1 MLSLVK
7 KVFDTNERRL
17 NKLRPILHQ
26 VNRQR
31 DLVKK
36 LSDAQIKAKTKEFK
50 KELRAIGVE
59 KQKEYLDSI
68 LPQAFALVREV
79 AKRTM
84 NIEHYDVQVLAGIAL
99 HKGNIAEQ
107 KTGEGKTLTATLPL
121 YLNSLTG
128 KGVHLVTPND
138 YLSRHGAGWYGPI
151 YDFLGVSV
159 GVIVE
164 NASYVYDPAFTN
176 DSFDDEYSKHLR
188 PVSRKE
194 AYKCDITYGTNNEFG
209 FDYLRD
215 NMQNSFEDMV
225 QTNPLGQYNSH
236 YFAIVDEVD
245 SILIDEA
252 RTPLIISQ
260 PSDVKQSDYALYA
273 NIAKKL
279 QKNTDFEVDEK
290 DKTASLTEIGLRKV
304 EKMLGIENLYETD
317 FDIVRQVE
325 NAVKARALYQKDKD
339 YVVQNNQVKI
349 VDEFTGRILQRNRYS
364 GGLHQAIEAKEGVPV
379 QPESKTVATT
389 SYQNYFRLYKKLA
402 GMTGTAK
409 TEEEEFY
416 KIYGLEVVVIPT
428 NKPVI
433 RKDHPDVIYRT
444 ESAKFRAVAKDIKE
458 RYQKGQPVL
467 IGTTSVEKSE
477 FLSNLLKRL
486 KVPHKILNAKHHEVE
501 ALIISQAG
509 KVGAVTVATNMAGR
523 GVDIKLGGDPV
534 DKREES
540 KVKKLGGLYVI
551 GTERHES
558 RRIDNQLRGRSGRQ
572 GDPGESRFYV
582 SLQDDL
588 LRIFGGAQVE
598 RLMTRFGLDE
608 NVPLSSK
615 VVSRSIENAQK
626 KVEGVNFDYR
636 RSIVR
641 FDDVLNVQREHIY
654 RLRRIIMQVPE
665 FENVHPFIEESIRF
679 TLDSFNNWY
688 LSQILSSKAKKKY
701 KEYFKKYK
709 KDWLVF
715 VKVDTLNIINTLW
728 MDHIDIMSDLRQ
740 GVGLRSHGQLD
751 PLVEYKREGRLLFDK
766 LLATIWGTMDKRI
779 ANIEIKEV
787 LSSQGEL
794 EDNSKSS
801 IENLVYNDTTSQE
814 YGVANEINLNLN
826 DSSNLSVSNNSKP
839 FVIPKDQK
847 IGRNDPCPCGSG
859 KKYKHCHGK
868 FA

>member
-17 NKLRPILHQ
+17 NKLKPVLNQ
-26 VNRQR
+26 VNKQR
-31 DLVKK
+31 ASVQK
-36 LSDAQIKAKTKEFK
+36 LSDKKIKEKTKEYK
-50 KELRAIGVE
+50 NALRKLPKEE
-59 KQKEYLDSI
+59 HQKYLDSI
-68 LPQAFALVREV
+68 LPEAYALVRE
-79 AKRTM
+79 AARRTM
-84 NIEHYDVQVLAGIAL
+84 GIEHYDVQVLAGIAL
-99 HKGNIAEQ
+99 HKGSIAEQ

-128 KGVHLVTPND
+128 RGVHLVTPND
-138 YLSRHGAGWYGPI
+138 YLSRHGAGWYGPV
-151 YDFLGVSV
+151 YTFLGVSV

-164 NASYVYDPAFTN
+164 NESYIYDPDFNN
-176 DSFDDEYSKHLR
+176 DAFDDVYSKHLR
-188 PVSRKE
+188 PVSRQE

-215 NMQNSFEDMV
+215 NMENSFENMV

-273 NIAKKL
+273 SIAKQL
-279 QKNTDFEVDEK
+279 QKGTDFEVDEK
-290 DKTASLTEIGLRKV
+290 EKTASLTEIGLRKV

-317 FDIVRQVE
+317 FEIVRQVE

-339 YVVQNNQVKI
+339 YVVQNGQIKI

-433 RKDHPDVIYRT
+433 RKDYPDVIYKT
-444 ESAKFRAVAKDIKE
+444 ESAKFRAVAKDIQE
-458 RYQKGQPVL
+458 RYKKGQPVL

-486 KVPHKILNAKHHEVE
+486 KVPHKILNAKHHEAE

-534 DKREES
+534 DKKEEE

-598 RLMTRFGLDE
+598 RLMNRFGLDE
-608 NVPLSSK
+608 NIPLSAR
-615 VVSRSIENAQK
+615 VVSRAIENAQK

-641 FDDVLNVQREHIY
+641 FDDVLNVQREHVY
-654 RLRRIIMQVPE
+654 RLRRIIMQVPD
-665 FENVHPFIEESIRF
+665 FEKVHPFIEESIRF
-679 TLDSFNNWY
+679 TLDSFNTWY
-688 LSQILSSKAKKKY
+688 LSQLSKKAQKRYKEFFKKY
-701 KEYFKKYK
+701 KE
-709 KDWLVF
+709 DWLNF
-715 VKVDTLNIINTLW
+715 IKIDTLNIINALW

-740 GVGLRSHGQLD
+740 GVGLRTHGQLD

-766 LLATIWGTMDKRI
+766 LMSTIWGTMDKRI
-779 ANIEIKEV
+779 KEV
-787 LSSQGEL
+787 EVEEVLPSQEEL
-794 EDNSKSS
+794 EQLRSVVAN
-801 IENLVYNDTTSQE
+801 NLVYNDTTEQE
-814 YGVANEINLNLN
+814 YGVAKEANLTTPQV
-826 DSSNLSVSNNSKP
+826 DSAPSDKP
-839 FVIPKDQK
+839 FVLPEGSK